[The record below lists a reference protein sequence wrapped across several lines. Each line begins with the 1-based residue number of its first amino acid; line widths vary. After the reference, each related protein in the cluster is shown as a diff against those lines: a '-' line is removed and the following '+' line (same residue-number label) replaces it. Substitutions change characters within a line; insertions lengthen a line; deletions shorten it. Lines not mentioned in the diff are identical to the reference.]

1 MVNDTNISCWWRCC
15 RFRNK
20 NVVVWKIVKSCCRF
34 RKWCIISRR
43 TKVKKT
49 IEGENKMSKLIRFL
63 FNKGNCTNIINLTN
77 ISEIADNAFSND
89 STAKYVKIG
98 ENIKTIEKLA
108 FENCSE
114 LEAVD
119 IGECSKIFDEDGN
132 CYLIK
137 EDTTGGEKGTNSNKT
152 AEELTIQFHAFSNCQ
167 KLHTVIFPDN
177 KSIVI
182 EDEAFKGCT
191 SLRTVVIMSEKVSIS
206 PKAFCGCSKFLT
218 FVTSEGSDVER
229 FARENDFR
237 SKNA

>member
-1 MVNDTNISCWWRCC
+1 MKNACNLCKLRCCC
-15 RFRNK
+15 RFRNS
-20 NVVVWKIVKSCCRF
+20 NVVIRKIIKSCCHF
-34 RKWCIISRR
+34 RRRCIISRSA
-43 TKVKKT
+43 KVKKT
-49 IEGENKMSKLIRFL
+49 IKGENKMNKLIRFL
-63 FNKGNCTNIINLTN
+63 FNKGEYKNRVHLTGINK
-77 ISEIADNAFSND
+77 IADNAFSND
-89 STAKYVKIG
+89 NTVKY
-98 ENIKTIEKLA
+98 IKMEESIETIEKSA

-114 LEAVD
+114 LEVVE
-119 IGECSKIFDEDGN
+119 IGKCSKIFDEDGS

-137 EDTTGGEKGTNSNKT
+137 EDNDSNKIAENT
-152 AEELTIQFHAFSNCQ
+152 AAEELTIQFRAFSNCK
-167 KLHTVIFPDN
+167 KLHTVIFSDN

-182 EDEAFKGCT
+182 EDEAFESCT

>member
-1 MVNDTNISCWWRCC
+1 MK
-15 RFRNK
+15 NK
-20 NVVVWKIVKSCCRF
+20 MK
-34 RKWCIISRR
+34 
-43 TKVKKT
+43 
-49 IEGENKMSKLIRFL
+49 NKMSKLIRFL
-63 FNKGNCTNIINLTN
+63 FNKGKYKNRVHLTGIN
-77 ISEIADNAFSND
+77 EIADNAFSND
-89 STAKYVKIG
+89 STVKYIEMEKSI
-98 ENIKTIEKLA
+98 ETIKKLA

-114 LEAVD
+114 LEVVE
-119 IGECSKIFDEDGN
+119 IGKCSKIIKQGEN
-132 CYLIK
+132 YYLIK